1 MLLAKVAMNHSDKE
15 LPDMYCTRVFKIVE
29 YFRMQL
35 KCSEDLDELLLKQWR
50 GFAGR
55 ESATRI
61 PAWKSWRSDLT
72 SFRDFDILGTPF
84 FIR

>member
-1 MLLAKVAMNHSDKE
+1 MNHSDKE

-35 KCSEDLDELLLKQWR
+35 KCSEDLDALLLKQWR

-61 PAWKSWRSDLT
+61 PA
-72 SFRDFDILGTPF
+72 
-84 FIR
+84 